1 MHCATCK
8 EPITLTYEP
17 LGLYTHN
24 TEPTTQHRAT
34 PAPADEA
41 AIVASIK
48 RGLAQSAAGRTSDL
62 GDFTQYAK
70 DAPSEGRRVT
80 RGCLALITVGVAVA
94 AAGRWVRG
102 RA

>member
-8 EPITLTYEP
+8 KRISVTHQP

-24 TEPTTQHRAT
+24 TEPATQHRAT
-34 PAPADEA
+34 PAP
-41 AIVASIK
+41 
-48 RGLAQSAAGRTSDL
+48 T
-62 GDFTQYAK
+62 
-70 DAPSEGRRVT
+70 EGARVT
-80 RGCLALITVGVAVA
+80 RACGVLITVGVAVA

>member
-8 EPITLTYEP
+8 QPITLTYEP

-24 TEPTTQHRAT
+24 AEPAEQHRAT
-34 PAPADEA
+34 PAP
-41 AIVASIK
+41 
-48 RGLAQSAAGRTSDL
+48 T
-62 GDFTQYAK
+62 
-70 DAPSEGRRVT
+70 EGQRVT
-80 RGCLALITVGVAVA
+80 RACGALITVGVAVA

>member
-8 EPITLTYEP
+8 LPISVTHQP

-24 TEPTTQHRAT
+24 TEPATTHRAT
-34 PAPADEA
+34 P
-41 AIVASIK
+41 
-48 RGLAQSAAGRTSDL
+48 
-62 GDFTQYAK
+62 
-70 DAPSEGRRVT
+70 APSEGRRVT
-80 RGCLALITVGVAVA
+80 QACGALIAAGVAVA